1 MKIILTNGSV
11 VRLMCVVAMW
21 LTCTY
26 GMGQVN
32 LGDVAK
38 EFETTP
44 LPYYGG
50 FTRSYG
56 VDNSSGAIPNRLDKN
71 FQLTQFTLADDA
83 DTAPAAYCKFQVPKR
98 DNEILA
104 IEFGG
109 ATCHLTG
116 VLALLDQD
124 GVMVDTLECC
134 VGFCQ
139 DDWFYAK
146 QYRILSDGSIIVT
159 ALEPTEQASVPFR
172 TFKEMRARRVDYIY
186 KVWEN
191 KFLLTR
197 KLIHEAQ
204 TYTYGRLADKDYNLW
219 DGDEK
224 LLFALRLFNS
234 ESRAYH
240 WEDIPKISFSI
251 NKEKETLFI
260 HFTNESDNLF
270 LISNNQIPIHQV
282 WDVDKSKVFISDQKK
297 EHYDWNE
304 EMYYPVSN
312 ITGENWYMKKGRIGI
327 IKPREETVM
336 DITGIR
342 KGMLHHKELYV
353 CAELLISCK
362 PGIQAFMT
370 VEQWVP
376 VE

>member
-1 MKIILTNGSV
+1 MKRILTNEPV
-11 VRLMCVVAMW
+11 VRLMYMVAMW

-32 LGDVAK
+32 FGAVAR

-44 LPYYGG
+44 LPYYSG
-50 FTRSYG
+50 FSRSYG
-56 VDNSSGAIPNRLDKN
+56 VDNSSGAIPNRLYEN

-109 ATCHLTG
+109 ATYYMTHA
-116 VLALLDQD
+116 LALLDREGQL
-124 GVMVDTLECC
+124 VDTLECC
-134 VGFCQ
+134 VGFCL
-139 DDWFYAK
+139 DNWFYAK

-172 TFKEMRARRVDYIY
+172 TFKEMRAQRVDYVY
-186 KVWEN
+186 EVWEN

-197 KLIHEAQ
+197 KLIYEAQ
-204 TYTYGRLADKDYNLW
+204 SYTYERLADEDYKLW
-219 DGDEK
+219 NGDEK
-224 LLFALRLFNS
+224 LLFALRLLDS
-234 ESRAYH
+234 DSRAYH
-240 WEDIPKISFSI
+240 WKGIPKISFSI
-251 NKEKETLFI
+251 NKEKEALFI

-270 LISNNQIPIHQV
+270 LISNNHIPIHRV

-304 EMYYPVSN
+304 EMYFPVNN
-312 ITGENWYMKKGRIGI
+312 ITGEKWYMKKGRIGI

-353 CAELLISCK
+353 CAELLIAVQ
-362 PGIQAFMT
+362 PGIKAYII